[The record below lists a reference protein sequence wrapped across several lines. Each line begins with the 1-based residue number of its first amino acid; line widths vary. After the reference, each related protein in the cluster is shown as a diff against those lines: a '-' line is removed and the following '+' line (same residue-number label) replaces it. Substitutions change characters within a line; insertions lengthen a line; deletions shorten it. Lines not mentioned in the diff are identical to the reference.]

1 MVHTQPSSLL
11 CSVDSAKFFAAEMIL
26 AVEYMHAKRP
36 APPHPFMC
44 TPVPSLDIPL
54 CALGRALGRGAARAL
69 WAE

>member
-1 MVHTQPSSLL
+1 MPHRLRHLDSMVHTQPSSLL

-44 TPVPSLDIPL
+44 TRTLT
-54 CALGRALGRGAARAL
+54 
-69 WAE
+69 